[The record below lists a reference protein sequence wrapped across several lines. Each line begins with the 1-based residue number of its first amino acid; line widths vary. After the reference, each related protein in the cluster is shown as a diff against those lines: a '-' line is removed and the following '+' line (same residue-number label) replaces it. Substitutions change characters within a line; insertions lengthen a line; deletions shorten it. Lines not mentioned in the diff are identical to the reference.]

1 MIPTGLDMAR
11 RGASE
16 VVLRVFMVF
25 SPFRIG
31 GMTEEEVSELLN
43 ISPWAVRSDRSLAR
57 VRPYRE
63 LRGYLILWPGRV
75 TTCGLASLC
84 AR

>member
-16 VVLRVFMVF
+16 LVLRVFIVF
-25 SPFRIG
+25 SPFHIG

-43 ISPWAVRSDRSLAR
+43 ISPWAVRSDRS
-57 VRPYRE
+57 
-63 LRGYLILWPGRV
+63 G
-75 TTCGLASLC
+75 
-84 AR
+84 